1 MKYYESEKLMGLI
14 PPPRTLTKKEYLD
27 NNGRDIE
34 FEKWFRYSGV
44 IGSFKLIINKIFNK
58 EIK

>member
-1 MKYYESEKLMGLI
+1 MGII
-14 PPPRTLTKKEYLD
+14 PPPRALTKKEYFD

-34 FEKWFRYSGV
+34 FEKWFRYSGA
-44 IGSFKLIINKIFNK
+44 IGFFKSIIDKIFNK